1 MLYGPAFHIKSIV
14 EVKFSLLTGIVF
26 EHVGIVDG
34 RRCVRGEGMGEW
46 YANHIL
52 ECLHDGFRFQNGPK
66 PLSQLMR
73 ESMADDPVQPI
84 LWEPHL
90 LALDRRVTSVLSAV
104 ADCIKAHS
112 IHDVIFTND
121 LPWIFHKTWNYLQ
134 LNVKS
139 IRLMIA
145 ALEFNCVSIT
155 LMRFWNWI
163 FFRKYFMKIKTIY
176 ETRVRTEYLFI
187 FSHLS
192 HFHLAIAAIS
202 ANSFI
207 IFFVAPEFTFVHSL

>member
-1 MLYGPAFHIKSIV
+1 
-14 EVKFSLLTGIVF
+14 
-26 EHVGIVDG
+26 
-34 RRCVRGEGMGEW
+34 
-46 YANHIL
+46 
-52 ECLHDGFRFQNGPK
+52 
-66 PLSQLMR
+66 MR

-112 IHDVIFTND
+112 IHDVIYTND

-202 ANSFI
+202 ANSFFLHYLFI
-207 IFFVAPEFTFVHSL
+207 YHFFRSSRVHFCSFTLNRNVRTLLTQTERVKNKRICRKKANRTCEREQQQQH